1 MTTTQS
7 HSRDDTRTII
17 GSKWGEQT
25 TVIASDELTS
35 VVNSDTKVSPSLK
48 GRTVISTGTEESVLL
63 RYTPL
68 QPVVD

>member
-7 HSRDDTRTII
+7 HSKDETRTIV
-17 GSKWGEQT
+17 GSECGEQR
-25 TVIASDELTS
+25 TVIASDELSS

-48 GRTVISTGTEESVLL
+48 GRTVISTGAEESVLL

-68 QPVVD
+68 QPIVD